1 MHRCTRNSPI
11 WRPGGDSLCRYGT
24 SGNVQV
30 IAGLGAEGNSDGT
43 RVLFS
48 QPMGVCV
55 ENKKNIFVTD
65 AQVGAVKLPVITDV
79 GHAVKFLFKYIKK
92 TIPGL
97 YSSPE
102 AQVTTHCK
110 FTRGRKEGKACFWSF
125 SR

>member
-1 MHRCTRNSPI
+1 MHRCTRHSPI

-30 IAGLGAEGNSDGT
+30 IAGLGPEGNSDGT

-65 AQVGAVKLPVITDV
+65 AQVGAVKLPVITV
-79 GHAVKFLFKYIKK
+79 
-92 TIPGL
+92 IPKCF
-97 YSSPE
+97 S
-102 AQVTTHCK
+102 TT
-110 FTRGRKEGKACFWSF
+110 KE
-125 SR
+125 

>member
-1 MHRCTRNSPI
+1 MTAVHFKRGTFSFAQQRDDKDWLRNTRTVSSPVKQHSFMHRCTRHSPI

-30 IAGLGAEGNSDGT
+30 IAGLGPEGNSDGT

-65 AQVGAVKLPVITDV
+65 AQVGAVKLPVITV
-79 GHAVKFLFKYIKK
+79 
-92 TIPGL
+92 IPKCF
-97 YSSPE
+97 S
-102 AQVTTHCK
+102 TTK
-110 FTRGRKEGKACFWSF
+110 G
-125 SR
+125 